1 MQINK
6 QKEKEWKEWKEWKER
21 INTLKTQ
28 IQYWIDNSTE
38 KTVEIIELY
47 Y

>member
-1 MQINK
+1 MLVSPLAINK
-6 QKEKEWKEWKEWKER
+6 QKEKEWKER
-21 INTLKTQ
+21 INTLKTT

-38 KTVEIIELY
+38 KMVEIIELY